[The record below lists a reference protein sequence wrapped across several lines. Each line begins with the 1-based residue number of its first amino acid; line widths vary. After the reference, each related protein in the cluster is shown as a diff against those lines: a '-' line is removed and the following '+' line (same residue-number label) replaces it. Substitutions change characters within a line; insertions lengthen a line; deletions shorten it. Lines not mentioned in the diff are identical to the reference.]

1 MTITVVAKKNL
12 IRDTM
17 EAFNAILNNLNIL
30 QLLSEYS
37 CLVTV

>member
-1 MTITVVAKKNL
+1 
-12 IRDTM
+12 M